1 MRVRRDWKPDTMLDS
16 LFRETAGGALTDREI
31 CANAGIVFFG
41 GIPTVE
47 AVPPKCCDILQ

>member
-1 MRVRRDWKPDTMLDS
+1 MLDS

-31 CANAGIVFFG
+31 RANAGIVFFG

-47 AVPPKCCDILQ
+47 AVPPKCCDIMQ